1 MLRELQTDGM
11 IDAPEEGWLDG
22 FVHDYRRRVISLLS
36 YNFSSL
42 PINVAVTL
50 IDPTKELSKSVGN
63 SVDDDISTDVSVSK
77 TQLPTLYSSQPVHA
91 QELVEVHMTMHDIK
105 RLELYAR
112 NMVSSLLSI
121 CCFVYTLLFL
131 VHDCDCLFAYVVS
144 SEQVDHHMVLD
155 IMPIVA
161 RLLFSGR
168 IPSVRLSQLQLGVLL
183 AVGLQQKT
191 VDAIGET
198 S

>member
-1 MLRELQTDGM
+1 MIPNWFYLFFTQT
-11 IDAPEEGWLDG
+11 LK
-22 FVHDYRRRVISLLS
+22 SLLDRFFN
-36 YNFSSL
+36 YGEDY
-42 PINVAVTL
+42 L
-50 IDPTKELSKSVGN
+50 IYTALLNG
-63 SVDDDISTDVSVSK
+63 
-77 TQLPTLYSSQPVHA
+77 
-91 QELVEVHMTMHDIK
+91 
-105 RLELYAR
+105 

-198 S
+198 SWYDL